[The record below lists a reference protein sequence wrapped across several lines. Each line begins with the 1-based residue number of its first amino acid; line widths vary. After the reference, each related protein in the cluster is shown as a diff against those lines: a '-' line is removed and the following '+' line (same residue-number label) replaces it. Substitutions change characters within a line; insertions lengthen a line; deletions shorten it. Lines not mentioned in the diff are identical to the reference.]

1 MNIRN
6 RKRACIC
13 RLFFYG
19 TAHEQKTAGRP
30 QLWLVFLSSIA
41 YNEYIRNNAGQVKRM
56 RMEQLKYLVDV
67 AETKSMTKTAER
79 LFVTPQ
85 AVSKNIKQLE
95 MELDTTLLVRTSAGV
110 EFTHLGASVVALA
123 RDMLDKELQMRQM
136 ITADKHRT
144 QQQQSFSIR
153 ICSTSAIANMLL
165 PGIIAK
171 FMKMGIH
178 IVPRIY
184 MVDSLQELLDHTEQG
199 LCDLALVSY
208 NEEALFNRFAPYQY
222 SLDMDLLAQ
231 DELIVVMNADTA
243 AQKDM
248 LSIQDFLGHMCTMF
262 SMMPVENMAQMALNT
277 HVMRSNDA
285 DFHRAMLKEAD
296 AYVLMPRCAYEHFF
310 NYAGYRAMTLERSK
324 PSILH
329 AAIYRKDASE
339 YLRTFAQFVRVGMQ
353 NRMKYTE

>member
-1 MNIRN
+1 
-6 RKRACIC
+6 
-13 RLFFYG
+13 
-19 TAHEQKTAGRP
+19 
-30 QLWLVFLSSIA
+30 
-41 YNEYIRNNAGQVKRM
+41 M

-184 MVDSLQELLDHTEQG
+184 MVDSLQDLLDHTEQG

-231 DELIVVMNADTA
+231 DELIVVVNVDTENAK
-243 AQKDM
+243 KDV
-248 LSIQDFLGHMCTMF
+248 LSVQDFLGHMCTMF
-262 SMMPVENMAQMALNT
+262 SMMPVDNMMQQALNT

-285 DFHRAMLKEAD
+285 DFRRAMLKEAD
-296 AYVLMPRCAYEHFF
+296 AYVLMPRRAYEHFF
-310 NYAGYRAMTLERSK
+310 SDEAYRAIPMENAK
-324 PSILH
+324 PSLLH
-329 AAIYRKDASE
+329 AAIYRKDARE
-339 YLRTFAQFVRVGMQ
+339 ELRAFAKFVRMGMQ
-353 NRMKYTE
+353 KE

>member
-1 MNIRN
+1 
-6 RKRACIC
+6 
-13 RLFFYG
+13 
-19 TAHEQKTAGRP
+19 
-30 QLWLVFLSSIA
+30 
-41 YNEYIRNNAGQVKRM
+41 M

-110 EFTHLGASVVALA
+110 EFTHLGAAIVALA

-144 QQQQSFSIR
+144 QQQQSFFIR

-231 DELIVVMNADTA
+231 DELIVVMNADTENA
-243 AQKDM
+243 KKDV
-248 LSIQDFLGHMCTMF
+248 LSVQDFLGHMCTMF
-262 SMMPVENMAQMALNT
+262 SMMPVDNMMQQALNT

-296 AYVLMPRCAYEHFF
+296 AYVLMPRRAYEHFF
-310 NYAGYRAMTLERSK
+310 NYGGYRAMTLEHSK

-339 YLRTFAQFVRVGMQ
+339 YLRNFAQFVRVGMQ
-353 NRMKYTE
+353 KRLNHIEE

>member
-1 MNIRN
+1 M
-6 RKRACIC
+6 
-13 RLFFYG
+13 
-19 TAHEQKTAGRP
+19 T
-30 QLWLVFLSSIA
+30 
-41 YNEYIRNNAGQVKRM
+41 YNKYSKNNAGQVNRM

-110 EFTHLGASVVALA
+110 EFTHLGASIAALA
-123 RDMLDKELQMRQM
+123 RDMLEKELQMRQM
-136 ITADKHRT
+136 IAADKHRA

-153 ICSTSAIANMLL
+153 NCSTSAIANMLL
-165 PGIIAK
+165 LGIIAK

-184 MVDSLQELLDHTEQG
+184 MVDSLQDLLDHTEQG

-231 DELIVVMNADTA
+231 DELVVVMNADTA
-243 AQKDM
+243 AQKEM

-262 SMMPVENMAQMALNT
+262 SMMPVDNMMQQALNT

-296 AYVLMPRCAYEHFF
+296 AYVLMPRRTYEHFF
-310 NYAGYRAMTLERSK
+310 NYEGYKALTLENSK

-329 AAIYRKDASE
+329 AAIYRKDTQKELHA
-339 YLRTFAQFVRVGMQ
+339 FAQFVRMGMQ
-353 NRMKYTE
+353 NTEQ